1 MDRRKRQFKLLDY
14 SQPTEPV
21 ESVGLPPTAPVYPGG
36 GWSPDSATV
45 PAPHPKTR
53 PMSPGMMQ
61 PPPYMAPY
69 PTAAYPVLPPP
80 PYKKYRGTP
89 PGGAAIDYPDY
100 PDYPLVRLS
109 RWRRSPLPGL
119 VGAFFVLVQLML
131 LVRVGCILF
140 NVQSAAPWFT
150 LLVAASN
157 LLVSPMHWL
166 VAKINLTSMEGI
178 QLFTDLEYLLAIL
191 AYGLFSRLLVRLLR
205 AVLNR

>member
-1 MDRRKRQFKLLDY
+1 
-14 SQPTEPV
+14 
-21 ESVGLPPTAPVYPGG
+21 
-36 GWSPDSATV
+36 
-45 PAPHPKTR
+45 
-53 PMSPGMMQ
+53 
-61 PPPYMAPY
+61 
-69 PTAAYPVLPPP
+69 
-80 PYKKYRGTP
+80 
-89 PGGAAIDYPDY
+89 
-100 PDYPLVRLS
+100 
-109 RWRRSPLPGL
+109 
-119 VGAFFVLVQLML
+119 VLVQLML

-150 LLVAASN
+150 LLVAASS